1 MINYIWFGLIF
12 IGFVV
17 GIATGRVKEVTDAAI
32 ESAKNGVNLSMGL
45 IGIMA
50 LWLGMM
56 KIAEES
62 GLVQKLALLLK
73 PAMVRLFPDVPA
85 DHPAMGAI
93 IMNFAANV
101 FGLGNAATPFG
112 IKAMHSLQELN
123 TTDDTATDSM
133 CMFLAINTSS
143 VVLIPAGTIAYRV
156 AAGSANAMEIIGPV
170 IVATTVSTSTA
181 IIAVK
186 LFSKMKKYRST
197 KPDKVIVGGAPVN
210 ALKGEE

>member
-12 IGFVV
+12 IGFAV
-17 GIATGRVKEVTDAAI
+17 GIATGNVKEVTEAAI

-45 IGIMA
+45 IGVMA

-62 GLVQKLALLLK
+62 GLVRALALLLK

-93 IMNFAANV
+93 IMNLAANV
-101 FGLGNAATPFG
+101 FGLGNASTPFG
-112 IKAMHSLQELN
+112 IKAMNSLQELN

-156 AAGSANAMEIIGPV
+156 AAGSANPMEIIGPV

-186 LFSKMKKYRST
+186 LFSKMKKYRAT
-197 KPDKVIVGGAPVN
+197 KPDKVITAGASVN